1 MQRHAIVVSDV
12 AFALLCPPL
21 AATHASHGTP
31 CGRTCVVP
39 GRLVAGRYFLQS
51 GMDLVGL
58 LV

>member
-1 MQRHAIVVSDV
+1 MHRHAIIDSAA
-12 AFALLCPPL
+12 AFALLGPTL
-21 AATHASHGTP
+21 AATHASHGTTR
-31 CGRTCVVP
+31 GRTCVVP